1 MFSVFLLRT
10 APILRQQ
17 HSILQ
22 IHRPP
27 RLSYAAAPAVPTLA
41 RNMGS
46 TSSKQ
51 PQPKQL
57 QRSPGL
63 PFKHALMSHRG
74 GSLEH
79 VENTLPAFRF
89 SANVL
94 KVDLLELDCY
104 LTKDDQV
111 VVFHDLNLQRMCGI
125 EGKAIGD
132 YRYDELPPLL
142 VQPALRETGFEPTH
156 PDDTRIPLLSD
167 LLDEFPTYP
176 MQIDVKLG
184 SERLVRKVGD
194 MIRERGRQRATVW
207 GSFRNPQNAWCKT
220 HFPDI
225 PRFFAFRRMFAALA
239 MYSVGMMSRME
250 FDEAALIMPNVRW
263 LMWPGFAKALN
274 ERGVAVLVFGV
285 PGGGANTVEVWEAI
299 RKFGA
304 NGICSD
310 RPTALQAWLK
320 DNPLQVVGQPL
331 STSASAETLK
341 DR

>member
-1 MFSVFLLRT
+1 
-10 APILRQQ
+10 
-17 HSILQ
+17 
-22 IHRPP
+22 
-27 RLSYAAAPAVPTLA
+27 
-41 RNMGS
+41 MGS
-46 TSSKQ
+46 VTSRQ
-51 PQPKQL
+51 PQKQQL

-63 PFKHALMSHRG
+63 PFNHALMSHRG

-79 VENTLPAFRF
+79 VENTLPAFRY

-94 KVDLLELDCY
+94 KADLLELDCY

-111 VVFHDLNLQRMCGI
+111 VIFHDLTLKRMCGL
-125 EGKAIGD
+125 EGKTIGD
-132 YRYDELPPLL
+132 YDYKDLPPLL

-156 PDDTRIPLLSD
+156 PDDTRIPLLSE

-184 SERLVRKVGD
+184 SERLVQKLGT
-194 MIRERGRQRATVW
+194 MIRERQKQQTTVW

-225 PRFFAFRRMFAALA
+225 PRFFALRRLFAALC
-239 MYSVGMMSRME
+239 MYSVGMIHRME

-263 LMWPGFAKALN
+263 LMWPGFARALN
-274 ERGVAVLVFGV
+274 ERGIPVIVFGV
-285 PGGGANTVEVWEAI
+285 PGGGANTVEVWEQI
-299 RKFGA
+299 RAFGA

-310 RPTALQAWLK
+310 RPTALQEWLK
-320 DNPLQVVGQPL
+320 NNPLRVVEQ
-331 STSASAETLK
+331 ASALPQSSSTTSSETLK